1 MDCPSEINI
10 AQTKRLIGQARG
22 TLAQLRGSLFHT
34 QQLIDGSIQ
43 QMQEGKELLSRVGQ
57 ILDLMRNRELL
68 RSGTGDRAND
78 PAKHRE
84 APRP

>member
-1 MDCPSEINI
+1 MDYPSKINV
-10 AQTKRLIGQARG
+10 ALTKHLIGEARDA
-22 TLAQLRGSLFHT
+22 LAQFRASLFHT
-34 QQLIDGSIQ
+34 QQLIDASIQ
-43 QMQEGKELLSRVGQ
+43 QMQEIQELLSRVGQ
-57 ILDLMRNRELL
+57 IPDLMRDRELL